1 MRLDPPGAGA
11 PPACAVSL
19 LSWAAENWKTALVT
33 TAVFVATAAAVTVA
47 APLVLGAAAVGT
59 AGALAVAAGS
69 LLIAGA
75 ASGAVGHWMDSARTG
90 QPVTAR
96 GLGTAAAIG
105 AAIGLVGGVAA
116 RAIAPCV
123 QRLVSPA
130 VAAAL
135 PASAPR
141 LSRVVTAATTH
152 ATVGGGTG
160 AGTQVGL
167 NLATGRPALEN
178 VDRAAALGAGG
189 GVVLGGRRLPAR
201 PAPTTPA
208 AAAHP
213 ALASW
218 IPPGAVRA
226 PNGTTPLRGAIPR
239 THMPQLEIA
248 DLPAYRLY
256 LARNGV
262 LSRELA
268 GVRTGEVRP
277 MQRDANLGK
286 VEAIAR
292 SLQAD
297 PHALDRVPV
306 VLLRDPA
313 TGRLYAFDGNHRTM
327 ALMTTGVPAGRA
339 IVIEGSPRQVL
350 ELTAAYPRVQYAGVD
365 GQAAPPPPPG
375 YYRQFDDFFQAT
387 IGTVTQAPAG
397 ASRGFLQ
404 AFEGGGVSATAGTV
418 SLPLE

>member
-1 MRLDPPGAGA
+1 M
-11 PPACAVSL
+11 SL
-19 LSWAAENWKTALVT
+19 LRWAAENWKTALVT
-33 TAVFVATAAAVTVA
+33 TAVFVATAAAVHVA

-123 QRLVSPA
+123 QSLVSPA

-141 LSRVVTAATTH
+141 LTRVVPAATTH
-152 ATVGGGTG
+152 ATGGGGAG

-189 GVVLGGRRLPAR
+189 GAVLGGRLPAR
-201 PAPTTPA
+201 PASPAQAPPATLA

-226 PNGTTPLRGAIPR
+226 PNGTTPLQGAIPR

-262 LSRELA
+262 LSRELVR
-268 GVRTGEVRP
+268 VRTGEVRP

-286 VEAIAR
+286 VESIAS
-292 SLQAD
+292 SLRAD

-327 ALMTTGVPAGRA
+327 ALMTTGLPAGRA

-375 YYRQFDDFFQAT
+375 YYRQFDAFFQAT
-387 IGTVTQAPAG
+387 TGTVTQAPAA

-404 AFEGGGVSATAGTV
+404 AFESGGISATAGTV
-418 SLPLE
+418 SLPAE